1 MDFSWKFC
9 LFWKCFCLVILW
21 YLYFFYTENVI
32 RITMTKTAVKIFV
45 FILYRNCS
53 FLASYA
59 NDILTVKKTQKT
71 SQCVI
76 KNNQNFSKNSNKVSF
91 KCLSLQGLQGFEI
104 KCVIS
109 QSYFQKTHGPV
120 FHEICMERPNPDTK
134 M

>member
-1 MDFSWKFC
+1 
-9 LFWKCFCLVILW
+9 
-21 YLYFFYTENVI
+21 
-32 RITMTKTAVKIFV
+32 MTKTAVKIFV

-91 KCLSLQGLQGFEI
+91 KCLSLQGLQGFKI

-120 FHEICMERPNPDTK
+120 FHEICMERPNPDTTVNPTLNRVPYI
-134 M
+134 